1 MGGWKC
7 GVRVVEGPS
16 GYPVWCGVGMG
27 GRKEFVALVAKE
39 HTLAGY
45 QKTCFGQPMNIDGFI
60 SMPSFRPDGRL
71 ERLNFGGG
79 SDREKQ
85 QRMVDLFTEMKAR
98 ENAQKAK
105 AAKNGQAQ
113 QQHQQGQARQPRH
126 SSGGSRVVAGAS
138 AGGAMYA
145 QGGQAASPQAA
156 SPSAAA
162 APKRRRTLLSGG
174 GKSLSQPYGNETI
187 LGA

>member
-1 MGGWKC
+1 
-7 GVRVVEGPS
+7 
-16 GYPVWCGVGMG
+16 
-27 GRKEFVALVAKE
+27 
-39 HTLAGY
+39 
-45 QKTCFGQPMNIDGFI
+45 MNIDGFI

-85 QRMVDLFTEMKAR
+85 QRMVDGLTGIIAQK
-98 ENAQKAK
+98 NAQKAK
-105 AAKNGQAQ
+105 ANASKGGQGHVQ
-113 QQHQQGQARQPRH
+113 QQVQARQAQH
-126 SSGGSRVVAGAS
+126 SSGGSRAA